1 MIKEARERIVRSLR
15 EDAGIFT
22 ATGGRIY
29 PQDIATMPSPR
40 YPCMTLRVD
49 AGTPDE
55 HVPDL
60 GVARITLSF
69 YSAVN
74 YNEAYTMYE
83 LVKDFIALGR
93 VKDSNVVL
101 WFKEVNL
108 PRELFD
114 PIATSYNLVTSW
126 NVTIIG
132 L

>member
-29 PQDIATMPSPR
+29 PQDIATLSNPI
-40 YPCMTLRVD
+40 YPCMTFRVD
-49 AGTPDE
+49 SGVPDG
-55 HVPDL
+55 HVPDI
-60 GVARITLSF
+60 GVARITMSF

-93 VKDSNVVL
+93 IKDDSVVL

-114 PIATSYNLVTSW
+114 PIATSYNLTTSW
-126 NVTIIG
+126 SATIIE